1 MAQRRAVLQ
10 EPDDYRVPKGLD
22 LRDEIARSWRI
33 AQACFRELEA
43 GRAAGGDARALAE
56 RFVEPLLRD
65 ALGFA
70 SVAGAEP
77 TTIDDRV
84 HPVRFFAL
92 GGRVPVVVARAGA
105 GLDTLLP
112 ELGDDQRRRSAFGL
126 LQETL
131 NASGTMRWGLATDG
145 LSLRIARDN
154 ASLTR
159 PAWIEADLG
168 RIFTEDLYPDFAAL
182 WLLAHE
188 SRFGRAD
195 DPDGPARS
203 RRGGRPDGRRGP
215 GRGKS

>member
-1 MAQRRAVLQ
+1 MR
-10 EPDDYRVPKGLD
+10 GLFD
-22 LRDEIARSWRI
+22 T
-33 AQACFRELEA
+33 
-43 GRAAGGDARALAE
+43 G
-56 RFVEPLLRD
+56 VEPLLRD
-65 ALGFA
+65 AFGFA
-70 SVAGAEP
+70 SVARAESR
-77 TTIDDRV
+77 TIDDRV
-84 HPVRFFAL
+84 DRVRFFAL
-92 GGRVPVVVARAGA
+92 GGRVPVVVARVGA

-112 ELGDDQRRRSAFGL
+112 ELGDEQRRRSAFGL

-131 NASGTMRWGLATDG
+131 NTSGAMLWGLATDG

-195 DPDGPARS
+195 DPAGTCPLEAWRAE
-203 RRGGRPDGRRGP
+203 RKGLGH
-215 GRGKS
+215 GKG